1 MANPCRPA
9 FSTQREL
16 SEKSGVNLRTIQ
28 QYERRSRDIN
38 TAAGA
43 TLRAL
48 SIALS
53 CRIEDLQEFHDTPA
67 DLRRGDGI
75 LAYEKVQTVN
85 KLLT

>member
-1 MANPCRPA
+1 MEHRTVVPEHPGVAFHAGNPPA
-9 FSTQREL
+9 AFRTQREL

-38 TAAGA
+38 KAAGA

-53 CRIEDLQEFHDTPA
+53 CRIEDLLEYHDTPA
-67 DLRRGDGI
+67 DLRRGD
-75 LAYEKVQTVN
+75 
-85 KLLT
+85 

>member
-1 MANPCRPA
+1 M
-9 FSTQREL
+9 

-38 TAAGA
+38 KAAGA

-53 CRIEDLQEFHDTPA
+53 CRIEDLLEYHDTPA
-67 DLRRGDGI
+67 DLRRGD
-75 LAYEKVQTVN
+75 
-85 KLLT
+85 